1 MENFKDCY
9 QDDLENAFFDLDEF
23 ASTHTIDGKEC
34 AVLLMDTSVAD
45 GKMSYGLMKATLNPK
60 ESAINKVT
68 HILFVRE
75 GDMRQKVT
83 VNSLITLD
91 NRKLFVQSVQKT
103 EGVYKIALGIHQ
115 V

>member
-23 ASTHTIDGKEC
+23 ASIHTIDGKEC
-34 AVLLMDTSVAD
+34 SVVLMETSTLD
-45 GKMSYGLMKATLNPK
+45 GKMSYGLMKETLNPK

-75 GDMRQKVT
+75 GDLRQKVT
-83 VNSLITLD
+83 SNALMVLD